1 MAGLK
6 DIKVRMCK
14 TSYNLEEIK
23 AFNEAMGGTW
33 KSIGYLTGLILKMGK
48 FYLLSKNIRYRF
60 KRLGEGKKILLRKKS
75 TSKFVGYVLV
85 TGRKE

>member
-1 MAGLK
+1 MAGMK

-33 KSIGYLTGLILKMGK
+33 KSIGYLTGL
-48 FYLLSKNIRYRF
+48 F
-60 KRLGEGKKILLRKKS
+60 
-75 TSKFVGYVLV
+75 
-85 TGRKE
+85 